1 RAGLTP
7 AASAGAESL
16 IRAVL
21 SPSDPPTLDQLRAAG
36 APIDRFLAPHA
47 SPPLTVLLYRTPE
60 PLNDRPAQQR
70 TVSALRRALQPYPE
84 ARITGYAVLGL
95 EAHHAVRRDFGVL
108 TAAAGIAIG
117 AILLLSMRS
126 W

>member
-1 RAGLTP
+1 PDLQTGRTFGVHSLAPRTSTPRDPVLQRFWAEVDPEATIASLHEAARRAGLTP

-70 TVSALRRALQPYPE
+70 TVS
-84 ARITGYAVLGL
+84 
-95 EAHHAVRRDFGVL
+95 
-108 TAAAGIAIG
+108 
-117 AILLLSMRS
+117 
-126 W
+126 